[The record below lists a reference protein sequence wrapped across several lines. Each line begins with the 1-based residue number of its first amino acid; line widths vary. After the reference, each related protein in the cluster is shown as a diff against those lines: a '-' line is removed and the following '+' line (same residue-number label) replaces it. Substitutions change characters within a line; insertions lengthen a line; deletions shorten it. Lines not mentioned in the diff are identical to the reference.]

1 MGFILI
7 NLKEQDENLVISFS
21 KIFRCELPID
31 KDIFLLAFKTFILI
45 VCIYVL
51 CLYVCIC
58 TVYMPGASKGQRR
71 DLDPLGPESQPS
83 RCKLP

>member
-58 TVYMPGASKGQRR
+58 TVYILMSVEVIKGCWF
-71 DLDPLGPESQPS
+71 PWKWSPNGCQPS
-83 RCKLP
+83 